1 MNYDTIII
9 GGGLGGLTAGAKLSK
24 EGKKVLLIEQHDRPG
39 GCATTF
45 SRGEYTMEVGL
56 HEMDGL
62 HPADLKTKIFTDLDI
77 FSKVEFLKVPEFY
90 RFYNERCD
98 IVIPHDPD
106 EAKDILKNEFP
117 DEKDGIDKYFEHVLN
132 ARRIVAGSRGKKD
145 ISIGAF
151 LDEIIREEDLKLVLL
166 GNLGYF
172 HDDPYTLSYYYY
184 LNAQGSYY
192 RGRANFVKGGSQKLS
207 DALMQTIQENGG
219 EVKLKHLVTSII
231 PGNDNVSEVKYKT
244 KGSAS
249 DTFTD
254 TAGEIIVSSSLP
266 ALTSGILPLE
276 DGNRLGE
283 AIENI
288 ETGASLLTVYYGFKP
303 DLKAAGNKYYSTFL
317 FDESI
322 RKQSDIKTNNHAD
335 FDKRSFTFVDY
346 SQVDSA
352 LAPEGRG
359 VGAACCIDYP
369 QEWESLGRSEYN
381 EKKEMVAGKITARL
395 NRLIP
400 GFKESADHIEVGT
413 SLTVK
418 RYTLN
423 SRGAVYG
430 FAQNPGKSNDYLKA
444 LPGNIHIASAWGKFG
459 GGFSGAI
466 YSGYMTAM
474 EVLRKVKS
482 KK

>member
-1 MNYDTIII
+1 MNHDIIII

-45 SRGEYTMEVGL
+45 RRGDYTMEVGL

-62 HPADLKTKIFTDLDI
+62 HPTDMKTKIFNDLGLFD
-77 FSKVEFLKVPEFY
+77 KVEFLPVPEFY
-90 RFYNERCD
+90 RFFNGRQD

-106 EAKDILKNEFP
+106 EAISILEDRFP
-117 DEKDGIDKYFEHVLN
+117 GEKEGIGKYFENVLN
-132 ARRIVAGSRGKKD
+132 ARRVLAASRGKKD
-145 ISIGAF
+145 ISIGEF
-151 LDEIIREEDLKLVLL
+151 LDEIIADDDLKLILL

-172 HDDPYTLSYYYY
+172 HDDPYSLSYYYY

-207 DALMQTIQENGG
+207 NALMKIIQEHGG
-219 EVKLKHLVTSII
+219 DVKLKHRATGII
-231 PGNDNVSEVKYKT
+231 NKNNRP
-244 KGSAS
+244 
-249 DTFTD
+249 
-254 TAGEIIVSSSLP
+254 AGVRYERGKDEKDEFIDYADEIIINSSLP
-266 ALTSGILPLE
+266 VFAEEIMPPEKGNALK
-276 DGNRLGE
+276 D
-283 AIENI
+283 AIKNI
-288 ETGASLLTVYYGFKP
+288 NIGASLLTVYYGFIP
-303 DLKAAGNKYYSTFL
+303 GLKTAGNKYYSTFL

-322 RKQSDIKTNNHAD
+322 RKMSDIKPNNHSD
-335 FDKRSFTFVDY
+335 FNTRSFTFVDY

-352 LAPEGRG
+352 LAPEGSG

-369 QEWESLGRSEYN
+369 ADWEGLNSNEYK
-381 EKKEMVAGKITARL
+381 EKKQMAADMITARL
-395 NRLIP
+395 DKLIP
-400 GFKESADHIEVGT
+400 GFSKAVDYKEVGT

-423 SRGAVYG
+423 RDGAVYG
-430 FAQNPGKSNDYLKA
+430 FAQNPGKSNDYLSV
-444 LPGNIHIASAWGKFG
+444 LPDNMHIASAWGKFG

-474 EVLRKVKS
+474 DVLRKDK
-482 KK
+482 